1 MYKGYNSSCPFS
13 LSSFVACFDTDDYT
27 EAVIKELKHCPEL
40 EKVT

>member
-1 MYKGYNSSCPFS
+1 MYKGCNSSCSFS
-13 LSSFVACFDTDDYT
+13 LSSFETWFETDGYV